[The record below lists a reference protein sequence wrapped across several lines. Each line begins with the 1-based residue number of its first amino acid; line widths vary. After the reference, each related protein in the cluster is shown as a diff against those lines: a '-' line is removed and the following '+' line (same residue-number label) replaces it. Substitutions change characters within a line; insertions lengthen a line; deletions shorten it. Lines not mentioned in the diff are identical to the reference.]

1 MTTGITE
8 HMLYQGKVRDVYQL
22 EGPLLGASHPDSL
35 LFVASDRISAFD
47 VVLPTLIPGKGKVLN
62 QISAFWFEK
71 TNHILPNHLLQL
83 VDEAWLSGI
92 QAESPETA
100 AALAPFVGRGMVV
113 KQAERIDIE
122 CIVRGYIAG
131 SAWREY
137 KADGTVWGL
146 KLPTGLKEG
155 DLLEEPLFTPTTK
168 AEQGHDES
176 MTHQQVLDMVGTDLA
191 RKLEEVS
198 LALYS
203 YAHDHAKERC
213 IILADTKMEF
223 GLLDGELTLIDELF
237 TPDSSRFWDASAYEP
252 GKSQPNYDKQY
263 VRDWLID
270 QGWNRE
276 PPAPELS
283 EEVIRLTQERYTEA
297 YQRLTG
303 QDLPSN

>member
-155 DLLEEPLFTPTTK
+155 DLLE
-168 AEQGHDES
+168 
-176 MTHQQVLDMVGTDLA
+176 
-191 RKLEEVS
+191 
-198 LALYS
+198 
-203 YAHDHAKERC
+203 
-213 IILADTKMEF
+213 
-223 GLLDGELTLIDELF
+223 
-237 TPDSSRFWDASAYEP
+237 PDRVVAA
-252 GKSQPNYDKQY
+252 GAVAQ
-263 VRDWLID
+263 D
-270 QGWNRE
+270 QGF
-276 PPAPELS
+276 AKACDL
-283 EEVIRLTQERYTEA
+283 VVDRLLRRGVVGARGYLDRAAGGTRRGVCVAAST
-297 YQRLTG
+297 
-303 QDLPSN
+303 SS